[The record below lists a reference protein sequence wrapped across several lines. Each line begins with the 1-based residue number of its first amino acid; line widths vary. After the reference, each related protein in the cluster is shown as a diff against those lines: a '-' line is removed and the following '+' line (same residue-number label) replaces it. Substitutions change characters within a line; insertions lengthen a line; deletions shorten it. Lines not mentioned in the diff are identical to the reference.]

1 MMWLISLLMGRGLSE
16 KAAGLAVRGIGTVI
30 VIAALWGLY
39 GLWHHRVYGQ
49 GYKAAEAV
57 WQPRMAAQTA
67 AYAKAASD
75 AQAAYTARAAA
86 YQATNER
93 VTRELFDKTKEADA
107 LRRDRDLARVLL
119 NLARQTTASRSAVP
133 EAGSGPGAASASGT
147 AGDGSLEST
156 VADAIGECRRNA
168 DRLDALA
175 NVIKEQL

>member
-1 MMWLISLLMGRGLSE
+1 MLTWLVSWAVGRRLQLIAG
-16 KAAGLAVRGIGTVI
+16 AIVMAGLVAGYLGWR
-30 VIAALWGLY
+30 
-39 GLWHHRVYGQ
+39 HHVYGQ

-119 NLARQTTASRSAVP
+119 NLARQTTASRGAVP
-133 EAGSGPGAASASGT
+133 EADSGPGAASASGT

-175 NVIKEQL
+175 AVIREQL